1 MTIAREHTTAG
12 GFVSRSEKASNDYAF
27 VTDLFAELVSL
38 PEDSVERSRLRTAI
52 IEQCLPIADNIAK
65 RYRGRGQPH
74 DDLVQ
79 VARVGLINAVNRFDL
94 EKGADFLSY
103 AVPTIVGEVR
113 KHFRDR
119 SWGVHVPRS
128 LQEKHLALKKAI
140 PSLTQRLGREP
151 TVEELANE
159 LDVDPEEVG
168 TVVAVGD
175 SYRTSSIDAEKDGEG
190 ASLVDVL
197 GGYDDAIDAIDN
209 HHTLRPA
216 LLTLPE
222 RQRTILLYRFFGELT
237 QSEIAEKIGISQMHV
252 SRMLTQSLRTLRT
265 ELGNIADCA

>member
-1 MTIAREHTTAG
+1 MTLEQTTAG
-12 GFVSRSEKASNDYAF
+12 RFVPHSARDGNDYAF
-27 VTDLFAELVSL
+27 VTDLFADLAAL
-38 PEDSVERSRLRTAI
+38 PGNSPEYSRLRADI
-52 IEQCLPIADNIAK
+52 IEQCLPIAENIAK

-94 EKGADFLSY
+94 AKGADFLSF
-103 AVPTIVGEVR
+103 AVPTIMGEVR

-119 SWGVHVPRS
+119 SWGVRVPRS
-128 LQEKHLALKKAI
+128 LQEQHLALKKAI
-140 PSLTQRLGREP
+140 PSLTQALGREP
-151 TVEELANE
+151 TIDELADE
-159 LDVDPEEVG
+159 LNVDREEVG
-168 TVVAVGD
+168 TIVAVGD

-190 ASLVDVL
+190 RSLADVL
-197 GGYDDAIDAIDN
+197 GEHDDAIDAIDN

-216 LLTLPE
+216 LLALPE

-237 QSEIAEKIGISQMHV
+237 QSEIAEKVGLSQMHV

-265 ELGNIADCA
+265 ELGDVAHCA